1 MKSTTLAFAG
11 GLVSIASA
19 SPWFPQATVTVTS
32 CPAGGAP
39 GYTGAPGA
47 PGQTAQPPYAVT
59 VTVTETSTVI
69 ETTTLEGSSGSYS
82 ITSAGGIYTHL
93 PPKPGMTTTWVT
105 DGGSGGAGTG
115 TAASTGFTTSTGTA
129 SGSKQ
134 TFHVQVGTFDGMVK
148 FVPNNVEAKVG
159 DVVEFDFLA
168 KSHSLTQSEFVTPC
182 TYNGGFDTGLNQ
194 PNPMNVS
201 GLHVVPFTVST
212 EKPQWFY
219 CKQQGPPNHCGKGMV
234 FGLNPGNKMD
244 QFIQNAIKQNGGL
257 DATSTVSSS
266 IATGTGAS
274 STSTATSATT
284 TVTVGL
290 NGGTTLKFDPP
301 FLPKV
306 NVGDKLHFDFRA
318 LNHTLTE
325 SSLEAPCAKL
335 MGTDVDTNF
344 QNVNKMDIPNF
355 KPFDLTIT
363 EDKPRF
369 FYCKQANRTPN
380 GHCGK
385 GMVFAVNVD
394 ESTFDRFEKNAE
406 ATGLLPVPMRR
417 RFVA

>member
-1 MKSTTLAFAG
+1 MKSTTFAILG
-11 GLVSIASA
+11 GVVSVAVA
-19 SPWFPQATVTVTS
+19 SPWGYEGAPQPTVTVTS
-32 CPAGGAP
+32 CPNGDGSEAGAP
-39 GYTGAPGA
+39 QAQYNGANQYHEA
-47 PGQTAQPPYAVT
+47 TT
-59 VTVTETSTVI
+59 VTITEISTVTSLATI
-69 ETTTLEGSSGSYS
+69 ESSV
-82 ITSAGGIYTHL
+82 AAMYTNV
-93 PPKPGMTTTWVT
+93 PPKPGMSTTWIYP
-105 DGGSGGAGTG
+105 SGPGAGSAG
-115 TAASTGFTTSTGTA
+115 STGFGTA
-129 SGSKQ
+129 TGSAITAKQ

-148 FVPNNVEAKVG
+148 FVPNNVNAKVG

-168 KSHSLTQSEFVTPC
+168 KSHSLTQSEFLTPC
-182 TYNGGFDTGLNQ
+182 TYNGRFDTGLNQ
-194 PNPMNVS
+194 PNPMNIS
-201 GLHVVPFTVST
+201 GLHVVPLTVST

-244 QFIQNAIKQNGGL
+244 QFIQNAINQNGAL
-257 DATSTVSSS
+257 NSNVIASNS
-266 IATGTGAS
+266 IPSIPTAS
-274 STSTATSATT
+274 STAAATT
-284 TVTVGL
+284 TTITVGL
-290 NGGTTLKFDPP
+290 NGGQVLRFDPP

-306 NVGDKLHFDFRA
+306 SIGDKLHFDFHA

-335 MGTDVDTNF
+335 MGTEVDTNF
-344 QNVNKMDIPNF
+344 QNVNKMDIPNL

-369 FYCKQANRTPN
+369 FYCKQANRTPK

-394 ESTFDRFEKNAE
+394 AATFATFEQNAE

-417 RFVA
+417 RFMA